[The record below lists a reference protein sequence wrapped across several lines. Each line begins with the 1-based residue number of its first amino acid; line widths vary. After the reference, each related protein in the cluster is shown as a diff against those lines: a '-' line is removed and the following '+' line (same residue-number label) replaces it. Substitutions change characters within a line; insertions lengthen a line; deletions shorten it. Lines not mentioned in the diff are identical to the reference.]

1 MKDVEKA
8 KLDPASVYSSPQEVL
23 SDSSIS
29 REDKIDILRRW
40 EYDVRE
46 IMVAEE
52 ENMPPDDSA
61 ALLEEILAALEKLGA
76 GPETKSFAPTK
87 HGGV

>member
-1 MKDVEKA
+1 MTDVEKA
-8 KLDPASVYSSPQEVL
+8 KLDPASVYSSPREVL
-23 SDSSIS
+23 SDSSIT
-29 REDKIDILRRW
+29 REDKIDILKRW

-52 ENMPPDDSA
+52 ENMPADNSA
-61 ALLEEILAALEKLGA
+61 VLLEEIIAALKELGA
-76 GPETKSFAPTK
+76 GPETKDFAPTK